1 MKTNDVTYIN
11 ATSAPCGRGHFFMFA
26 GDTGPRLPEDW
37 PCECGEVKYS
47 YREAIEGQIAVLQ
60 KELEQLTKIVEL
72 I

>member
-1 MKTNDVTYIN
+1 
-11 ATSAPCGRGHFFMFA
+11 MFV
-26 GDTGPRLPEDW
+26 GDPDPRLPEGW